1 MADSTLILSII
12 AGYKFSSLK
21 DPDTWVRLRWKA
33 SGFRAHVDVHAYTH
47 THTPIWCKNGSNIY
61 AERLK
66 CTTGET
72 HVLAIYPS
80 CKKAKITYCQ
90 LNNRQQHDQRPCYCQ
105 TGSKF
110 PPPTEWFARGPVSI
124 LLLILRQKQT
134 HANTKAVGWKWLKP
148 LIISGPLCQFPLN
161 FKERD
166 VKRNTE
172 RELFVLLY
180 LVSASHPNP
189 HTHT

>member
-1 MADSTLILSII
+1 MADSTLILSIM

-33 SGFRAHVDVHAYTH
+33 SGFKAHADVHAYTH
-47 THTPIWCKNGSNIY
+47 TNMMQEQFKYICREVKMHYWRNTCSSN
-61 AERLK
+61 LSL
-66 CTTGET
+66 
-72 HVLAIYPS
+72 VQN
-80 CKKAKITYCQ
+80 AKITYCQ
-90 LNNRQQHDQRPCYCQ
+90 LNNRQQHDQRPCYYQ

-124 LLLILRQKQT
+124 LLLILRHKQT

-172 RELFVLLY
+172 RQLFVLLN